1 MSLIHA
7 LVARESTILA
17 EHQAGKRNFSQATE
31 KILSKIP
38 PNDSK
43 LTYVWEEFLFHYI
56 SEGGFTYLVMAD
68 DSAGRRMPFAFLADL
83 QRKHVLR
90 WQWGRNSATTV
101 MLPAGGDRRSFC
113 TVGYHWCWSR
123 QLPAG
128 CSGSSQG
135 ALAARGPLLVPFGA
149 AGAKASG
156 WLLTSRTP
164 SLRKFH
170 SNFFFA
176 GAASSSASTDTPAHG
191 LQGSF
196 GPVIAD
202 LMHTYNTAPPAD
214 ELARAQTELNQVKN
228 IMVQNVEQ
236 ILSRGERIE
245 LLVDK
250 TDVMAGQ
257 ATAFRRGARNVRR
270 QMWWRN
276 TKIMALCVLVGLVFL
291 WIFIA
296 QFCGAGLNQ
305 CGSKKS
311 PPPEEPASL
320 D

>member
-7 LVARESTILA
+7 LVARGSTILA

-43 LTYVWEEFLFHYI
+43 LTYVWEEYLFHYI
-56 SEGGFTYLVMAD
+56 KEGGLTYLVMAD

-83 QRKHVLR
+83 QRKFL
-90 WQWGRNSATTV
+90 GAPS
-101 MLPAGGDRRSFC
+101 S
-113 TVGYHWCWSR
+113 
-123 QLPAG
+123 
-128 CSGSSQG
+128 SGSSE
-135 ALAARGPLLVPFGA
+135 L
-149 AGAKASG
+149 
-156 WLLTSRTP
+156 
-164 SLRKFH
+164 
-170 SNFFFA
+170 
-176 GAASSSASTDTPAHG
+176 PAHG

-196 GPVIAD
+196 GPTIAA
-202 LMHTYNTAPPAD
+202 LMNTYNTAPPEDA
-214 ELARAQTELNQVKN
+214 LAQAQNQLNQVKD

-257 ATAFRRGARNVRR
+257 ATAFRRGARTVRR

-276 TKIMALCVLVGLVFL
+276 SKITALCFLVGLVFL
-291 WIFIA
+291 WILVA

-305 CGSKKS
+305 CSSKSK
-311 PPPEEPASL
+311 PADL
-320 D
+320 AP